1 MLVLR
6 LMVLR
11 LFNDALLTAEF
22 IISDGEE
29 MILYCI
35 NERVLKK
42 QSWIVSVYCPSIH
55 LEWPRKTAQ
64 ADDENCHVSNFIF
77 LLAKRLFQACPA
89 VLGLQSTFK

>member
-55 LEWPRKTAQ
+55 LE
-64 ADDENCHVSNFIF
+64 
-77 LLAKRLFQACPA
+77 
-89 VLGLQSTFK
+89 